1 VSTAVAPPGATWAG
15 FEAAAP
21 DIAAEARR
29 LIAARGGEALLA
41 TVRDGELPR
50 IHPVNVA
57 VVDGRLYAFV
67 IGRSAK
73 RLDLETDGRFAMHT
87 HVDPAVP
94 AEVSLRGR
102 ARLVDDDDER
112 SRVAARW
119 AFEADETYT
128 LFEFSIETA
137 LRGARATADDWPP
150 RYTSWSS
157 RSRAGRPAPGRQG

>member
-1 VSTAVAPPGATWAG
+1 LATWAG
-15 FEAAAP
+15 FEVAAP
-21 DIAAEARR
+21 EIAAEARR
-29 LIAARGGEALLA
+29 LIGVRGGEAMLA
-41 TVRDGELPR
+41 TVRDGEAPR

-57 VVDGRLYAFV
+57 VVHGRLYAFV

-94 AEVSLRGR
+94 VEVALRGR
-102 ARLVDDDDER
+102 ARLVDDVAER
-112 SRVAARW
+112 SRVAAAW

-137 LRGARATADDWPP
+137 LLGARATADDWPP

-157 RSRAGRPAPGRQG
+157 RARTDRRRA